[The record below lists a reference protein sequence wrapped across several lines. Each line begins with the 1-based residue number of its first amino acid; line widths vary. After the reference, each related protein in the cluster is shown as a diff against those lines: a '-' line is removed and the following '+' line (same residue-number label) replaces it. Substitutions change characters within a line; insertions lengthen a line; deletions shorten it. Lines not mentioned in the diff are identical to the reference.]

1 MAPLCQGDHL
11 DRSYSRLESWAPRS
25 SGQALSTEQP
35 CLRIPS
41 GLNSGL
47 ITKPAPVAVTADSW
61 GDRRVRPTSHDREPI
76 ARDAG
81 RGYPLA
87 RPEERAP
94 VASVG

>member
-1 MAPLCQGDHL
+1 MTPLCQGDHP

-61 GDRRVRPTSHDREPI
+61 GDRRVRRLRTIANRSHGTPGVVTRWLVLRNGLP
-76 ARDAG
+76 
-81 RGYPLA
+81 
-87 RPEERAP
+87 
-94 VASVG
+94 